1 MGANGDT
8 AGSSAP
14 VAYITGGASGMG
26 LAVARELAA
35 KGWNLTIVD
44 LNEKSIS
51 SVESDFDPKRTM
63 FVQADVTD
71 YESQAKAFAQT
82 WDKWHRLDLV
92 FANAGIG
99 DRISFYAPATEFLPN
114 LPGVPAK
121 PDELVID
128 VCLNAMVYSAY
139 LAMHFFRQNPSKAGK
154 IVFTSSMCGLY
165 PGDTIPLY
173 TAAKHGIVGL
183 VRAMARRLTTLGEPI
198 TVNCICPGLVD
209 TGLTGVLMSVAPPE
223 YVTPKSTIVRA
234 VMGFVEDDSLT
245 GQAAECSIDKIH
257 YRKQPEWGD
266 EGAEY
271 IMTNKLEAELKRRGV
286 NFDKKD

>member
-1 MGANGDT
+1 MAANGD
-8 AGSSAP
+8 AARSSAP

-26 LAVARELAA
+26 LAVAQEMAA

-51 SVESDFDPKRTM
+51 AVEASFDPNRTT
-63 FVQADVTD
+63 FIKADVTD
-71 YESQAKAFAQT
+71 YEAQAKAFAQT

-99 DRISFYAPATEFLPN
+99 DRIDFLAPATKFLPN
-114 LPGVPAK
+114 VPGVPAK

-128 VCLNAMVYSAY
+128 ICLNAMVYSAY
-139 LAMHFFRQNPSKAGK
+139 LALHFFRQNPSKAGK

-165 PGDTIPLY
+165 PGDSIPLY

-183 VRAMARRLTTLGEPI
+183 TRALAKRLRIVGEPI

-209 TGLTGVLMSVAPPE
+209 TGLTGVLMSVCPPE

-234 VMGFVEDDSLT
+234 VMGFAEDDSLT
-245 GQAAECSIDKIH
+245 GQAAECSVDKIH
-257 YRKQPEWGD
+257 YRKQPEYGD

-271 IMTNKLEAELKRRGV
+271 IMTNKLEAALKARGV
-286 NFDKKD
+286 